1 MKKLCVIGNP
11 IAHSKSP
18 ILHNHWISKNNLDCA
33 YEKKL
38 LLKENLKEFVQQLRD
53 GEINGANVTVPF
65 KNEILKYVDQVSETA
80 QKTQSVN
87 TLSIQNNQIVGDNT
101 DVYGIEKSLQL
112 IDFSFTKKTV
122 FIIGAGGVS
131 PSAIQALKNLGISNF
146 YITNRTR
153 EKADN
158 LKNLFDNINVINWG
172 EIKQADIYLNTT
184 SVGLN
189 ENDSLDLDFSDVKN
203 KLFYDV
209 IYSPEKTKFL
219 LDAENNQNMISNGK
233 MMFIYQAQA
242 SFKIWTGLE
251 PSVTN
256 TEINL
261 LND

>member
-1 MKKLCVIGNP
+1 M
-11 IAHSKSP
+11 
-18 ILHNHWISKNNLDCA
+18 
-33 YEKKL
+33 
-38 LLKENLKEFVQQLRD
+38 
-53 GEINGANVTVPF
+53 
-65 KNEILKYVDQVSETA
+65 
-80 QKTQSVN
+80 
-87 TLSIQNNQIVGDNT
+87 
-101 DVYGIEKSLQL
+101 
-112 IDFSFTKKTV
+112 
-122 FIIGAGGVS
+122 GVS
-131 PSAIQALKNLGISNF
+131 DF
-146 YITNRTR
+146 YITNRTK

-189 ENDSLDLDFSDVKN
+189 ENDSLDLDFSNIKN

-251 PSVTN
+251 PSVN
-256 TEINL
+256 DTEINL